1 MSGGSEEPHFPLLK
15 LPDVLIDDL
24 RRMNPWWEG
33 KPLPRLPETRRHLVA
48 TMRRRLDLGLA
59 PIVVVRGPRQIGKT
73 TAQLHLIDDMLKGG
87 VDPRRIMRVQ
97 FDELPSLADLKQPV
111 LEIVSW
117 YEQVVLRSTLNEA
130 ARSDAPAVLMLD
142 EVQNLSRWA
151 EQLKHLVD
159 SSTVQ
164 AVVTGSSALRIEHG
178 RDSLAGRINTI
189 DAGVLSL
196 TEIGDFHGLDLG
208 EPYLHD
214 NGVDPLIDHAFWTGL
229 AEHGRERS
237 APRDKA
243 FAWFSQ
249 RGGYPLAHKRADVE
263 WGYIADQLNET
274 VIKRVIQ
281 HDLRI
286 GEKGRKRDAALLEEL
301 FRLCCRYAGQSPDTQ
316 TLAREL
322 QRVMNANVGGERVK
336 AYMRF
341 LHETLLIRLIDPLE
355 IRLKRG
361 RGNPKICL
369 ADHALRASWLQE
381 VVPIDP
387 EGLRAEPELTPLAGR
402 LAESVTGAVLST
414 VPQIDLAWFPER
426 SGEPEID
433 LVMTIGTRRIPIEV
447 KYQRRI
453 DPLGDTEGLRTFMEK
468 AANNA
473 PFALLITQADDEIPA
488 LDPRIVAM
496 PLSSLMLLR

>member
-1 MSGGSEEPHFPLLK
+1 M
-15 LPDVLIDDL
+15 PDTILADILINDL

-33 KPLPRLPETRRHLVA
+33 KPLPSLPDTRRHLVG
-48 TMRRRLDLGLA
+48 TIRRRLDLGLA

-73 TAQLHLIDDMLKGG
+73 TAQLQLIGDLLGEG
-87 VDPRRIMRVQ
+87 VDPRRILRVQ
-97 FDELPSLADLKQPV
+97 FDELPSIAELKQPV
-111 LEIVSW
+111 LEIVAW
-117 YEQVVLRSTLNEA
+117 FEQTILRATLNEA
-130 ARSDAPAVLMLD
+130 ARDGAPAVLLFD

-196 TEIGDFHGLDLG
+196 TEIADFHALDLG

-214 NGVDPLIDHAFWTGL
+214 NGVEPLIDHAFWAGL
-229 AEHGRERS
+229 AEHGRERTE
-237 APRDKA
+237 PRDQA
-243 FAWFSQ
+243 FRWFSR
-249 RGGYPLAHKRADVE
+249 RGGYPLAHKRAEVE
-263 WGYIADQLNET
+263 WGHIADQLNET

-281 HDLRI
+281 HDLRV
-286 GEKGRKRDAALLEEL
+286 GEKGRKRDATLLEEL

-322 QRVMNANVGGERVK
+322 QRVMNADVGNDKVK
-336 AYMRF
+336 NYMRF
-341 LHETLLIRLIDPLE
+341 LHETLLVRLVDPLE

-361 RGNPKICL
+361 RGSPKICL
-369 ADHALRASWLQE
+369 ADHVLRASWLQE
-381 VVPIDP
+381 FVPIDP
-387 EGLRAEPELTPLAGR
+387 EGLRQEPDLTALAGR
-402 LAESVTGAVLST
+402 LAESVCGAVLST
-414 VPQIDLAWFPER
+414 VAQIDLAWFPER
-426 SGEPEID
+426 PGEPELD
-433 LVMTIGTRRIPIEV
+433 FVMTIGTRRIPIEI

-473 PFALLITQADDEIPA
+473 PFGLLITQADQEIPA